1 MQASLLAVQ
10 QTRHLQRH
18 LPGQWA
24 TRSLLLVHP
33 TTSSTLPH
41 DSKTEASLQTI
52 GLLEVLGSHKILSTG
67 SDPRLA
73 FPGPYRPRVQVLASS
88 GAWRP
93 EGRGDGQQTQ
103 RSCTKHMATR
113 WSREKG
119 STEVEK
125 RISTNRKFTSV
136 HMCRA
141 RPALVG
147 QRGQG
152 QAQSSAR
159 SAPSNPGPRACQG
172 AHCPVKLHPGTAGT
186 YPTTHS

>member
-18 LPGQWA
+18 LPGQWELPGD

-125 RISTNRKFTSV
+125 TESQQTENSHQCTCAELAQPWWDKED
-136 HMCRA
+136 RA
-141 RPALVG
+141 RPSH
-147 QRGQG
+147 QH
-152 QAQSSAR
+152 AQL
-159 SAPSNPGPRACQG
+159 PPTQDLGPAKV
-172 AHCPVKLHPGTAGT
+172 HTAQ
-186 YPTTHS
+186 